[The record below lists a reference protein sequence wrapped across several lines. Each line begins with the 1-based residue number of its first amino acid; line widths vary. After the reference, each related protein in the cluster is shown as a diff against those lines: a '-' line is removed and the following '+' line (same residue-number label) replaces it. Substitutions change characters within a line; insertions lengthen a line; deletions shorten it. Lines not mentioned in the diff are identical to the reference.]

1 MKKGMGQ
8 SRSRSAK
15 KSSGGSGMKG
25 GKINKNSASY
35 KNSVKWG
42 KKVLALAN
50 AYRKRKGRHPA
61 TQVWSTKLHDLC
73 YKHSIDMAKAGRLS
87 HDGFGHRVNLMRKM
101 GVKVWGANENV
112 AYNWGGSNPAKKV
125 LGQWIK
131 SPGHNRNLLAN
142 GRNVQSVSVFV
153 SGGKWWFCQM
163 FLKTK

>member
-15 KSSGGSGMKG
+15 KSSGFGMKG

-125 LGQWIK
+125 LSQWIK

>member
-1 MKKGMGQ
+1 MGP
-8 SRSRSAK
+8 SSPRSAR
-15 KSSGGSGMKG
+15 KSSGGSALKN
-25 GKINKNSASY
+25 GKINRNSASY
-35 KNSVKWG
+35 KLSVKWG

-50 AYRKRKGRHPA
+50 AYRAKKGRSPA

-73 YKHSIDMAKAGRLS
+73 FKHSMDMAKAGRLS
-87 HDGFGHRVNLMRKM
+87 HDGFRHRLKLMRKA
-101 GVKVWGANENV
+101 GVRVYGANENV
-112 AYNWGGSNPAKKV
+112 AYNWGGKNPAAKV
-125 LGQWIK
+125 LSQWIK